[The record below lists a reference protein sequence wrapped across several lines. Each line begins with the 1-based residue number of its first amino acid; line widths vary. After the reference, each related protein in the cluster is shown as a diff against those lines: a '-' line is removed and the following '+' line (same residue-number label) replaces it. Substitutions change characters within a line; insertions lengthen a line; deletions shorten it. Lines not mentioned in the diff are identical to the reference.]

1 MSMDQSSGME
11 GLRVAQA
18 DSAGRRRLLTGFAG
32 LALVTAFG
40 QLGLSRKLA
49 AAAGGPD
56 GAAAFL
62 DALGKRAVELLSDT
76 SVPQSER
83 EAAFNKLLQAYFDV
97 PAISRFI
104 MGRYWRRM
112 DDQQKADFTA
122 VFKRVM
128 AKRFVPW
135 FAGSSTDQFAIGRVA
150 QDSKNDKLF
159 NVLSDV
165 SLPGGEVVRA
175 TWRVRQGNDEF
186 RVVDILA
193 NGVSMA
199 LTLRSEYGSLLNQ
212 SNGDVDSLIE
222 LLEQRVSVDT

>member
-1 MSMDQSSGME
+1 MRLDRPYWTY
-11 GLRVAQA
+11 GLRTARQA
-18 DSAGRRRLLTGFAG
+18 VFGRRSFLNG
-32 LALVTAFG
+32 LAGVTLAVS
-40 QLGLSRKLA
+40 LGAAIAPSAAK
-49 AAAGGPD
+49 AAAGSD

-62 DALGKRAVELLSDT
+62 DDLGTRAVELLSDD
-76 SVPQSER
+76 SVPEAER
-83 EAAFNKLLQAYFDV
+83 EAAFDELLRGYFDV

-112 DDQQKADFTA
+112 DDRQKAEFTS

-150 QDSKNDKLF
+150 QDSNNKKLF

-165 SLPGGEVVRA
+165 SLPSGEVVKA
-175 TWRVRQGNDEF
+175 TWRIRQGDKDY
-186 RVVDILA
+186 RVVDIVA

-222 LLEQRVSVDT
+222 LLETRVGADA